1 MKSKKIRKRSL
12 KITNEQLLNYRNLGD
27 LSDDSCTNDLYKKRK
42 KDFLTRRKNKKVKQ
56 PKVTTIKLSPEEM
69 ENYISNIKKA

>member
-27 LSDDSCTNDLYKKRK
+27 LSDDSCTNDLYKKR
-42 KDFLTRRKNKKVKQ
+42 FFN
-56 PKVTTIKLSPEEM
+56 
-69 ENYISNIKKA
+69 